1 MITEEQL
8 IEIAVACGHP
18 VRSCVDLSK
27 SMLGKKGCFI
37 YFTQSFRLDFE
48 NKMHQLGYLEE
59 KIKSKERIIEA
70 QAEHIRYLKEHI
82 KELGGEV

>member
-8 IEIAVACGHP
+8 IEIAVASGHP

-27 SMLGKKGCFI
+27 SLLGRKDGFI

-48 NKMHQLGYLEE
+48 NKMHQIGYLENKVE
-59 KIKSKERIIEA
+59 SKERIIEA
-70 QAEHIRYLKEHI
+70 QTEHIRYLEEHI